1 MEILTFLRN
10 IVKYSK
16 LHSDSDYP
24 LVPDKIE
31 IKKEMS
37 KCKIMIVDLYN
48 IPIATVKKL
57 DPNLFW

>member
-16 LHSDSDYP
+16 LLSDSDYP

-31 IKKEMS
+31 IKKEMC

-48 IPIATVKKL
+48 IPIATAKKL
-57 DPNLFW
+57 GPNLFW